1 MWILLF
7 HSHSE
12 NDAANKNKSNP
23 NINFKLMYM
32 KQSMKSKGFE
42 RRLLLI
48 MWGLFLSLGAFAQQ
62 ISIKGHVVDATGEP
76 VIGASVVEGS
86 TTNGTITDMDGNFS
100 LKVSPKSTLTVSF
113 IGYAT
118 QTVPVNGK
126 TSLTITLRED
136 TEVLDEVVVIGY
148 GTMKKS
154 DLTGAISSVSSKD
167 LMKQPSPSLGAA
179 LQGRATGL
187 QVISSGAPG
196 DNVSMKIRGIGS
208 INNSDPLL
216 VIDGVPTDVPLNM
229 INMDDVET
237 VDVLKDASATAI
249 YGSRGAYGVII
260 ITTKKGKSDASRF
273 NFKASYGIEKA
284 IRTLDLLDATQFAS
298 LHNEMMTANGQPQNP
313 LFEDPTSLGRGT
325 NWTDEL
331 FQTAATQNYSLNYSG
346 GNDKTTYYVS
356 AAYFN
361 QEGIVRTTQYER
373 YTVQFNMDTQMNNWL
388 KMGNKLSL
396 NHDIKQKGE
405 YSIKNTMLA
414 LPTQAIKNDDGS
426 WAGPVGLPMYVGDIA
441 NPIGKMMANSTTTK
455 GFNVLGNIYAEV
467 KPWEWLTFKTIVGV
481 QALFWD
487 DKGWS
492 PKYDWQ
498 PISQPES
505 YASRKYNKSLT
516 LLWDNTLTFNKTFAE
531 KHQLTVMVGSSAQTN
546 TYEYMSGSIMGF
558 ISPTAQQLDNG
569 TLEPTVN
576 GNGSDWALLSYLG
589 RVNYTYD
596 NKYLLTA
603 TIRRDGSSRFSKQNR
618 WSNFPSVSLAWR
630 LSEEPFFKKS
640 FWLSDVKI
648 RAGYGLTG
656 NQASVGNY
664 AYASTI
670 QTIQYNFNGTQVNAI
685 APSVM
690 PNPNVRWEEV
700 EQYNVGADL
709 SLIDSRINLS
719 LDAYI
724 KNTNDMLVNMVVPIS
739 TGYSD
744 INVPKINAGKM
755 RNKGFEVSVSSR
767 NLEGEFSWNTSL
779 NASYNKNEIIRLNG
793 DVPMYFDNN
802 IHAVGRPVS
811 SYYGYV
817 TNGIFQTQEEVDRYA
832 IQTQGNDPYNRTSA
846 GDIKFKDLNN
856 DGVIND
862 KDRTYL
868 GNPTPTWIFSMNNS
882 FAWKG
887 FDLEIFLQ
895 GAAGNK
901 IYNANRASLE
911 AMSVAQNQMTTVLDR
926 WRGEGTS
933 NSMPRAV
940 FGDPNKNGRVS
951 NRFIED
957 GKYLRLKNVTLG
969 YTLPAAW
976 SKKAAMSSVRFFV
989 SGQNLL
995 TLTRYT
1001 GLDPEVSGSGNDN
1014 NVYPV
1019 ARNITFGASV
1029 SF

>member
-1 MWILLF
+1 
-7 HSHSE
+7 
-12 NDAANKNKSNP
+12 
-23 NINFKLMYM
+23 M
-32 KQSMKSKGFE
+32 KPKGFE
-42 RRLLLI
+42 TRLLVL
-48 MWGLFLSLGAFAQQ
+48 MWGLFLSLPTFAQP
-62 ISIKGHVVDATGEP
+62 IMVKGHVADATGEP
-76 VIGASVVEGS
+76 IIGASVVEDK
-86 TTNGTITDMDGNFS
+86 TTNGTITDTDGNFS
-100 LKVSPKSTLTVSF
+100 IKVSGKGLLTASF

-126 TSLTITLRED
+126 TSLTITLKED
-136 TEVLDEVVVIGY
+136 TEVLDEVVVVGY

-167 LMKQPSPSLGAA
+167 LVKQPSPSLGAA

-187 QVISSGAPG
+187 QVISNGAPG
-196 DNVSMKIRGIGS
+196 ENVSMKIRGIGS

-229 INMDDVET
+229 INMDDVEA

-260 ITTKKGKSDASRF
+260 ITTKKGKADATHF
-273 NFKASYGIEKA
+273 NFKASYGIESA

-298 LHNEMMTANGQPQNP
+298 LHNELMTANGQPQNP
-313 LFEDPTSLGRGT
+313 AFEDPTSLGRGT
-325 NWTDEL
+325 NWTDQL
-331 FQTAATQNYSLNYSG
+331 FHTAATQNYSLNYSG
-346 GNDKTTYYVS
+346 GSDKTNYYVS
-356 AAYFN
+356 ASYFN

-373 YTVQFNMDTQMNNWL
+373 YTVQFNMDTQLNPWL

-405 YSIKNTMLA
+405 YNIKNTMLS
-414 LPTQAIKNDDGS
+414 LPTQALKNEDGS

-441 NPIGKMMANSTTTK
+441 NPIGKMETNSTSMK

-467 KPWEWLTFKTIVGV
+467 KPWKWLTFKTIVGV

-487 DKGWS
+487 DKSWT

-498 PISQPES
+498 PIAQPES

-516 LLWDNTLTFNKTFAE
+516 LLWDNTLTFQKTFAE

-546 TYEYMSGSIMGF
+546 TYEYLSGSIMGF
-558 ISPTAQQLDNG
+558 ISSTAQQMDNG

-618 WSNFPSVSLAWR
+618 WSNFPSLSLAWR
-630 LSEEPFFKKS
+630 LSEESFFKKS
-640 FWLSDVKI
+640 FWLSDVKL
-648 RAGYGLTG
+648 RAGYGMTG

-670 QTIQYNFNGTQVNAI
+670 QTIQYNFNGNQANAI

-700 EQYNVGADL
+700 EQFNVGADL
-709 SLIDSRINLS
+709 TLIDSRINLS
-719 LDAYI
+719 LDAYV

-755 RNKGFEVSVSSR
+755 RNKGFEVSLSSR
-767 NLEGEFSWNTSL
+767 NLVGHFSWNTTL
-779 NASYNKNEIIRLNG
+779 NASYNQNEISLLNG
-793 DVPMYFDNN
+793 NVPMYFDQN

-811 SYYGYV
+811 SFYGYV
-817 TNGIFQTQEEVDRYA
+817 TNGIFQTQAEVDRYA
-832 IQTQGNDPYNRTSA
+832 IQTQGKDPYNRTSA
-846 GDIKFKDLNN
+846 GDIKFLDLNN

-868 GNPTPTWIFSMNNS
+868 GNPTPTWIFSMSNS
-882 FAWKG
+882 FDWRG

-901 IYNANRASLE
+901 IYNSNRASLE

-940 FGDPNKNGRVS
+940 FGDPNKNGRTS
-951 NRFIED
+951 SRFIED
-957 GKYLRLKNVTLG
+957 GAYLRLKNLTLG
-969 YTLPAAW
+969 YTLPSTW
-976 SKKAAMSSVRFFV
+976 SRKAAMSSVRFFV

-1001 GLDPEVSGSGNDN
+1001 GLDPEVAGSGNDN

>member
-1 MWILLF
+1 MKKSIKLKNFEHRLLF
-7 HSHSE
+7 
-12 NDAANKNKSNP
+12 
-23 NINFKLMYM
+23 IVM
-32 KQSMKSKGFE
+32 
-42 RRLLLI
+42 
-48 MWGLFLSLGAFAQQ
+48 GLFLSLGAFAQQ
-62 ISIKGHVVDATGEP
+62 ISIKGHVVDGTGEP
-76 VIGASVVEGS
+76 VIGASVVEAN
-86 TTNGTITDMDGNFS
+86 TTNGTITDIDGNFS
-100 LKVSPKSTLTVSF
+100 MKVAGKGVLTVSF

-118 QTVPVNGK
+118 QTVPVNAK
-126 TSLTITLRED
+126 TSLAITLKED
-136 TEVLDEVVVIGY
+136 TEVLDEVVVVGY

-187 QVISSGAPG
+187 QVISTGAPG

-260 ITTKKGKSDASRF
+260 ITTKKGKSDTSRF
-273 NFKASYGIEKA
+273 NFKASYGMEKA

-313 LFEDPTSLGRGT
+313 AFEDPTLLGKGT
-325 NWTDEL
+325 RWTDEL
-331 FQTAATQNYSLNYSG
+331 FQTAATQSYSLNYSG

-361 QEGIVRTTQYER
+361 QEGIVRTAQYER
-373 YTVQFNMDTQMNNWL
+373 YTVQFNMDTHVTSWL

-405 YSIKNTMLA
+405 YDIKKTMLA
-414 LPTQAIKNDDGS
+414 LPTQAIKNEDGS

-441 NPIGKMMANSTTTK
+441 NPIGKMLANSTCTK

-467 KPWEWLTFKTIVGV
+467 KPWEWLTFKSIAGV

-492 PKYDWQ
+492 PKYNWQ
-498 PISQPES
+498 PIAQPES

-516 LLWDNTLTFNKTFAE
+516 LLWDNTLTFQKTFAE
-531 KHQLTVMVGSSAQTN
+531 KHQLTVMAGSSAQTN
-546 TYEYMSGSIMGF
+546 TYEFLGGSIMGF
-558 ISPTAQQLDNG
+558 ISPTAQQIDNG
-569 TLEPTVN
+569 TLEPAIK
-576 GNGSDWALLSYLG
+576 GNGSDWALLSFLG
-589 RVNYTYD
+589 RANYTYD

-603 TIRRDGSSRFSKQNR
+603 TIRRDGSSRFSKKNR

-630 LSEEPFFKKS
+630 LSEESFFQKS
-640 FWLSDVKI
+640 FWLSDVKL
-648 RAGYGLTG
+648 RAGYGMTG

-700 EQYNVGADL
+700 EQYNIGADL
-709 SLIDSRINLS
+709 ALVDSRINLS

-755 RNKGFEVSVSSR
+755 RNKGFEVSVNSR
-767 NLEGEFSWNTSL
+767 NLIGEFSWNTSV
-779 NASYNKNEIIRLNG
+779 NASYNKNGIVRLNG

-802 IHAVGRPVS
+802 IHAAGHPVS
-811 SYYGYV
+811 SFYGYV
-817 TNGIFQTQEEVDRYA
+817 TNGIFQTQDEVDCYA
-832 IQTQGNDPYNRTSA
+832 IQTKGEDPYNRTSA

-868 GNPTPTWIFSMNNS
+868 GNPTPSWIFSMNNS
-882 FAWKG
+882 LAWKG

-901 IYNANRASLE
+901 VYNANRASLE

-940 FGDPNKNGRVS
+940 FGDPNKNGRTS
-951 NRFIED
+951 DRFIED

-969 YTLPAAW
+969 YTLPAAL

-1001 GLDPEVSGSGNDN
+1001 GLDPEIAGSGNDN

-1019 ARNITFGASV
+1019 ARNFTFGASV